1 MINPVVY
8 SISLDVHKI
17 GSQKVLSM
25 VRFDTKRTVVVS
37 LTENGR
43 PYTITEGCTAVF
55 TAKKPDGTVIYND
68 CGIDYVNNTIVYPV
82 TAQTTAVNG
91 RVDCQLRLIGREGN
105 IISSP
110 TFTIVVADTL
120 FNENQ
125 AVDSSDEF
133 NKLTAYIAELEA
145 RAAAGEFDGK
155 SIYIK
160 GTVSSVEELSEKVST
175 AEAGDSYL
183 TYDGHLHVFD
193 GTSFV
198 DTGRLQGERGVSG
211 VYVGSG
217 VPDDNYN
224 VQIDPDGYCVTV
236 DEALDENSSN
246 PVANKAVKEAIDAAS
261 FVALEQVG
269 YVAGDLASFKN
280 SLGTQIY
287 FGDDDGDRKQLI
299 SYPEYQVDGID
310 GYHLFAICVE
320 DITQSP
326 SDFSATLLVPVC
338 TRSSDGVNFGTA
350 SVRVYTGG
358 TGATDIM
365 FTAEFSSNKID
376 VKYFTAENDDEMMF
390 AARLGITGIWAIS

>member
-55 TAKKPDGTVIYND
+55 TAKKPDGTVLYND

-91 RVDCQLRLIGREGN
+91 RVDCQLKLIGKEGN
-105 IISSP
+105 LLSSP

-120 FNENQ
+120 FNEGGI
-125 AVDSSDEF
+125 VDSSDEF

-155 SIYIK
+155 SIYVK
-160 GTVSSVEELSEKVST
+160 GSVPSVADLEEKVST

-183 TYDGHLHVFD
+183 TSDGHLHVFD

-198 DTGRLQGERGVSG
+198 DTGRLQGDRGESG

-217 VPDDNYN
+217 DPPDDCN
-224 VQIDPDGYCVTV
+224 VQIDPDGDCVTV
-236 DEALDENSSN
+236 DDVLDENSN
-246 PVANKAVKEAIDAAS
+246 GVVKNKVVANSIFNLQKDVNALKAVSKINNYCFFEGNQ
-261 FVALEQVG
+261 QVTATSNFHIVG
-269 YVAGDLASFKN
+269 MSNYS
-280 SLGTQIY
+280 
-287 FGDDDGDRKQLI
+287 
-299 SYPEYQVDGID
+299 
-310 GYHLFAICVE
+310 LFAFCLQDGTRVDEYALVGI
-320 DITQSP
+320 
-326 SDFSATLLVPVC
+326 LLVYAMPRYGGAGWYGFA
-338 TRSSDGVNFGTA
+338 TTKTKEGVTYELGVDFDMNEEKLSVDYFSCGTE
-350 SVRVYTGG
+350 T
-358 TGATDIM
+358 T
-365 FTAEFSSNKID
+365 SNIS
-376 VKYFTAENDDEMMF
+376 
-390 AARLGITGIWAIS
+390 ITGIFGIA